1 MDLIPFKTVNP
12 PGEERPIAEFIV
24 QLLERIGCEASLH
37 EFEPGRAN
45 AIGRLRTG
53 KPGPVFILN
62 SHIDVVPEGNE
73 WSTDPFVAVKKDGR
87 IYGRGSADAKG
98 PVAAMIAAVEALARI
113 RDQLTGEIILTAV
126 ADEEA
131 GSGGTRSLLPDLR
144 ADMAI
149 VGEPTGCGICIAHK
163 GTATARM
170 VVRGR
175 SAHAAVPEKGV
186 NAIDGAASVIQS
198 IREYHASLR
207 DRNHELLGSP
217 SAAVTLVKGG
227 TKSNMIPDYCEFVIS
242 RRMIPGES
250 ESTVAKELSDLS
262 ARFSKATPAVA
273 MELANF
279 FRSSGDPSETPADSE
294 IVRAACRVVTA
305 LTGKPAV
312 PGGFPLNCDM
322 AQLRGVAGIPTII
335 LGPGDTSIAHQPDEF
350 VTEEQLDLAAS
361 IYAGIILETNGS
373 ARGQK

>member
-1 MDLIPFKTVNP
+1 
-12 PGEERPIAEFIV
+12 
-24 QLLERIGCEASLH
+24 
-37 EFEPGRAN
+37 
-45 AIGRLRTG
+45 
-53 KPGPVFILN
+53 
-62 SHIDVVPEGNE
+62 E
-73 WSTDPFVAVKKDGR
+73 WRTDPFVPVKKNGR

-98 PVAAMIAAVEALARI
+98 PVACMIAAVEALARI
-113 RDQLTGEIILTAV
+113 KDEITGEIILTAV

-149 VGEPTGCGICIAHK
+149 VGEPTGCDIAIAHK
-163 GTATARM
+163 GTATAQM
-170 VVRGR
+170 VVKGR

-186 NAIDGAASVIQS
+186 NAIDGAASAIAS
-198 IREYHASLR
+198 IREYHESLR
-207 DRNHELLGSP
+207 KRNHKLLGSP

-227 TKSNMIPDYCEFVIS
+227 TKSNMIPDYCEFTIS

-250 ESTVAKELSDLS
+250 EATVAKELGDLCTQF
-262 ARFSKATPAVA
+262 ANATPSVA
-273 MELANF
+273 MELAKF
-279 FRSSGDPSETPADSE
+279 FRSSGDPSETPADAE
-294 IVRAACRVVTA
+294 IVRVACKVVSA

-322 AQLRGVAGIPTII
+322 ALLRGVAGIPTIV

-361 IYAGIILETNGS
+361 IYAGIILETNG
-373 ARGQK
+373 AKGAQK